1 MICVYLYT
9 LHIYLYIYTHIYWYQ
24 CEGPP
29 LWSQSL
35 KTTKGATRSCRAEP
49 WRTGQGAESSMG
61 FLLQDGP
68 RIQVING

>member
-1 MICVYLYT
+1 MCIFIYITY
-9 LHIYLYIYTHIYWYQ
+9 IYLYIYTHIYWYHVKVHSF
-24 CEGPP
+24 GA
-29 LWSQSL
+29 SRFS
-35 KTTKGATRSCRAEP
+35 TKGATRSCRAEP